1 MPSARR
7 RNSLLIASPPRVR
20 LARQGESTRM
30 DKNSGV
36 TLLVARLGVGA
47 IFLISGVGKLAAW
60 SATAAFAGSKGV
72 PTVLLAAA
80 TAIEILGAI
89 SVLTGWKARWG
100 AAGLVA
106 FLVPVTLV
114 FHNFSAYQ
122 GAEGQL
128 QMVQFLKNVGIG
140 GGLLA
145 IFVVGPGALSVDA
158 R

>member
-1 MPSARR
+1 
-7 RNSLLIASPPRVR
+7 
-20 LARQGESTRM
+20 M

-60 SATAAFAGSKGV
+60 SGTAAFAGSKGV
-72 PTVLLAAA
+72 PAVLLAAA
-80 TAIEILGAI
+80 TVLELLGAI

-100 AAGLVA
+100 AAALVA

-114 FHNFSAYQ
+114 FHNFWAYQ
-122 GAEGQL
+122 GAEAQL
-128 QMVQFLKNVGIG
+128 QMIEFLKNVGIG

-145 IFVVGPGALSVDA
+145 IFAVGPGALSVDA
-158 R
+158 RRSRVETVHSTPARVPA

>member
-1 MPSARR
+1 MVAFH
-7 RNSLLIASPPRVR
+7 VD
-20 LARQGESTRM
+20 QM
-30 DKNSGV
+30 DKSSGV
-36 TLLVARLGVGA
+36 TLLVARIGVGA

-80 TAIEILGAI
+80 TALELLGAI

-100 AAGLVA
+100 AVALVV

-114 FHNFSAYQ
+114 FHDFWAYR
-122 GAEGQL
+122 GAEAQL
-128 QMVQFLKNVGIG
+128 QTVQFLKNVSIG

-145 IFVVGPGALSVDA
+145 IFAAGPGALSVDA
-158 R
+158 RRSRLDAAHGTPVRHPV

>member
-1 MPSARR
+1 M
-7 RNSLLIASPPRVR
+7 
-20 LARQGESTRM
+20 E
-30 DKNSGV
+30 KNSGV
-36 TLLVARLGVGA
+36 ALLVARLGLGA

-80 TAIEILGAI
+80 TVLELLGAI

-100 AAGLVA
+100 AAALVA

-114 FHNFSAYQ
+114 FHDFWAYQ
-122 GAEGQL
+122 GAEAQL
-128 QMVQFLKNVGIG
+128 QTIQFLKNVGIG

-145 IFVVGPGALSVDA
+145 FFVAGPGALSVDA
-158 R
+158 RLSRVDPVQGTPARIPA

>member
-1 MPSARR
+1 
-7 RNSLLIASPPRVR
+7 
-20 LARQGESTRM
+20 M

-36 TLLVARLGVGA
+36 AFLVARLGVGA

-72 PTVLLAAA
+72 PTILLAAA
-80 TAIEILGAI
+80 TVLELLGAI

-100 AAGLVA
+100 AAALVV

-114 FHNFSAYQ
+114 FHNFWAYQ
-122 GAEGQL
+122 GAEAQL
-128 QMVQFLKNVGIG
+128 QTIQFLKNVSIG

-145 IFVVGPGALSVDA
+145 IFAAGPGALSVDA
-158 R
+158 RRSRVDTVHGTPARVPA

>member
-1 MPSARR
+1 
-7 RNSLLIASPPRVR
+7 
-20 LARQGESTRM
+20 M

-36 TLLVARLGVGA
+36 TLLVARLGAGA

-80 TAIEILGAI
+80 TAVEILGAI
-89 SVLTGWKARWG
+89 SVLAGWKARWG
-100 AAGLVA
+100 AAALVA

-114 FHNFSAYQ
+114 FHNFWAYQ
-122 GAEGQL
+122 GAEAQL
-128 QMVQFLKNVGIG
+128 QMVQLLKNVGIG

-145 IFVVGPGALSVDA
+145 IFAAGPGALSVDA
-158 R
+158 HRSRSAAVHDTSARVPA

>member
-1 MPSARR
+1 
-7 RNSLLIASPPRVR
+7 
-20 LARQGESTRM
+20 M

-80 TAIEILGAI
+80 TVLELLGAI
-89 SVLTGWKARWG
+89 SVLFGWKARWG
-100 AAGLVA
+100 AAALVG
-106 FLVPVTLV
+106 FLIPVTLV
-114 FHNFSAYQ
+114 FPNFWAYQ
-122 GAEGQL
+122 GAEAQL
-128 QMVQFLKNVGIG
+128 QTIQFLKNVGIG

-145 IFVVGPGALSVDA
+145 IVAAGPGALSVDA
-158 R
+158 RRSRADTVRGTPASVPA

>member
-1 MPSARR
+1 
-7 RNSLLIASPPRVR
+7 
-20 LARQGESTRM
+20 M

-47 IFLISGVGKLAAW
+47 IFLISGAGKLAAW

-72 PTVLLAAA
+72 PVFLLAAA
-80 TAIEILGAI
+80 TVLELLGAI

-100 AAGLVA
+100 AAALVA

-114 FHNFSAYQ
+114 FHDFWAYQ
-122 GAEGQL
+122 GAEAQH
-128 QMVQFLKNVGIG
+128 QTIQFLKNVSIG

-145 IFVVGPGALSVDA
+145 IFAAGPGALSVDA
-158 R
+158 RRSRVDAAHGDPVRAPA

>member
-1 MPSARR
+1 
-7 RNSLLIASPPRVR
+7 
-20 LARQGESTRM
+20 M

-47 IFLISGVGKLAAW
+47 IFLLSGVGKLAAW

-80 TAIEILGAI
+80 TVLELLGAI

-100 AAGLVA
+100 AAALVA

-114 FHNFSAYQ
+114 IHNFWADQ
-122 GAEGQL
+122 GAEAQL
-128 QMVQFLKNVGIG
+128 QMVEFLKNVSIG

-145 IFVVGPGALSVDA
+145 IFAAGPGALSVDA
-158 R
+158 RRARVDTAHGTPTRVAA

>member
-1 MPSARR
+1 
-7 RNSLLIASPPRVR
+7 
-20 LARQGESTRM
+20 M

-36 TLLVARLGVGA
+36 TLLVARLGAGA

-80 TAIEILGAI
+80 TAVEILGAI
-89 SVLTGWKARWG
+89 SVLAGWKARWG
-100 AAGLVA
+100 AAALVA

-114 FHNFSAYQ
+114 FHDFWAYQ
-122 GAEGQL
+122 GAEAQL
-128 QMVQFLKNVGIG
+128 QLVQLLKNVGIG

-145 IFVVGPGALSVDA
+145 IFAAGPGALSVDA
-158 R
+158 RRSRAAAVHQPSARVPA